1 MKRVAILIPCYNE
14 ALTVGQVI
22 DKAREVMPQAQIFV
36 YDNNSTDGTAE
47 VAAQH
52 GAIVGR
58 EYRQGKGNVMRTMF
72 KQIDADCYVMIDGD
86 DTYSVQE
93 MPAMCDMVLNQGVDM
108 VVGCRTNYQ
117 DINRRPM
124 HNTGNLMVRFLINKL
139 FKSNVPDIMTGY
151 RAMSREFVKTF
162 PLLSNGFEIET
173 EMTIYA
179 LDNNYLIKSIPT
191 SYQNRPLGSTSKL
204 NTLSDG
210 FKVLK
215 TILKLFMNNKP
226 LLFFSICSILCL
238 LVALV
243 ALIPVFSEY
252 LQTGLVPRFPTLFV
266 GCMLIILSFL
276 MLAVGLILKF
286 MNLRHKQLVQL
297 IKNMAD

>member
-22 DKAREVMPQAQIFV
+22 DKTREVMPQAQIYV

>member
-22 DKAREVMPQAQIFV
+22 DKAREVMPQAQIYVF
-36 YDNNSTDGTAE
+36 DNNSTDGTAE

>member
-22 DKAREVMPQAQIFV
+22 DKTREVMPQAQIYV

-93 MPAMCDMVLNQGVDM
+93 MPAMCEMVLNQGVDM

>member
-1 MKRVAILIPCYNE
+1 MAPLWGEN
-14 ALTVGQVI
+14 
-22 DKAREVMPQAQIFV
+22 
-36 YDNNSTDGTAE
+36 
-47 VAAQH
+47 
-52 GAIVGR
+52 IVKTK
-58 EYRQGKGNVMRTMF
+58 EMVMRTMF

>member
-22 DKAREVMPQAQIFV
+22 DKAREVMPQAQIYV

-266 GCMLIILSFL
+266 GCMHIILSFL

>member
-14 ALTVGQVI
+14 ALTIGQVI
-22 DKAREVMPQAQIFV
+22 DKAREVMPQAQIYV

>member
-22 DKAREVMPQAQIFV
+22 DKAREVMPQAQIYV
-36 YDNNSTDGTAE
+36 YDNNSTDGTGE

>member
-162 PLLSNGFEIET
+162 PMLSNGFEIET

>member
-22 DKAREVMPQAQIFV
+22 DKTREVMPQAQIYV

-243 ALIPVFSEY
+243 ALIPVFGEY

>member
-22 DKAREVMPQAQIFV
+22 DKAREVMPQAQIYV

-58 EYRQGKGNVMRTMF
+58 EYRQGKVNVMRTMF

-93 MPAMCDMVLNQGVDM
+93 MPAMCEMVLNQGVDM

>member
-22 DKAREVMPQAQIFV
+22 DKAREVMPQAQIYV

-58 EYRQGKGNVMRTMF
+58 EYRQGNVMRTMF